1 MRRWSQLVH
10 PFSLKLDNLFS
21 GPIPRC
27 SLQTSIIYCIQTSSQ
42 ILLETKSTTSS
53 KITENAPKKP
63 LNIVKD
69 FEGRKTTSQFTQTK
83 FYHYRLFSYTPTE
96 EFKLKIEKFDI
107 IKSPHLLKL
116 STATRQETKLPHKTY
131 SGMKCSPPNYAA
143 RAILDTCRYT
153 LLLAFLQRGFF
164 MFHTQEQFCWAN
176 PLPQYKSNLWPNNN
190 LSSSSLE

>member
-83 FYHYRLFSYTPTE
+83 FYHYRLFSYTPQKNLNS
-96 EFKLKIEKFDI
+96 KLKN
-107 IKSPHLLKL
+107 LTL
-116 STATRQETKLPHKTY
+116 SNILIFSSYPQLQGKR
-131 SGMKCSPPNYAA
+131 PNYHIKLIPAWNA
-143 RAILDTCRYT
+143 PRQTMQLERY
-153 LLLAFLQRGFF
+153 
-164 MFHTQEQFCWAN
+164 
-176 PLPQYKSNLWPNNN
+176 
-190 LSSSSLE
+190 